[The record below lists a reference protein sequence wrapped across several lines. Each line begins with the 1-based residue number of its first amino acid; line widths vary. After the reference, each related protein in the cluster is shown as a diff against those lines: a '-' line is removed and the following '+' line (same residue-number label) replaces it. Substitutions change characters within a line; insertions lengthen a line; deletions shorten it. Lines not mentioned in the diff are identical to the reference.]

1 VRAQIGSPQ
10 LNLGAVPMKFVTP
23 TAMLAGCI
31 LLSACATTE
40 KVSINQLGDEKLS
53 CQEIV
58 TQDKKVDQIMADGD
72 HNKGASGANVAA
84 VLLFWPAA
92 VGNYMDA
99 DKAQQLAE
107 KRKSVLADLYKSQHC
122 GDAKS

>member
-1 VRAQIGSPQ
+1 
-10 LNLGAVPMKFVTP
+10 MKIRTAISLATVAACVVT
-23 TAMLAGCI
+23 
-31 LLSACATTE
+31 SACATTE
-40 KVSINQLGDEKLS
+40 KVSVNQLGDEQLT
-53 CQEIV
+53 CEQIMA
-58 TQDKKVDQIMADGD
+58 QDKKADEVIAEGD

-107 KRKSVLADLYKSQHC
+107 KRKTVLAELYKTKHC
-122 GDAKS
+122 SRT

>member
-1 VRAQIGSPQ
+1 MGGFPLKRIT
-10 LNLGAVPMKFVTP
+10 VTATL
-23 TAMLAGCI
+23 TAC
-31 LLSACATTE
+31 LLVSACATTE
-40 KVSINQLGDEKLS
+40 KVAVNQLGDEKLS

-58 TQDKKVDQIMADGD
+58 AQDKKVDAIIADGD
-72 HNKGASGANVAA
+72 HNKGASGTNVAA
-84 VLLFWPAA
+84 ALFFWPAA

-107 KRKSVLADLYKSQHC
+107 KRKSTLADLYKSQHC

>member
-1 VRAQIGSPQ
+1 MKLVTAT
-10 LNLGAVPMKFVTP
+10 AV
-23 TAMLAGCI
+23 LAGCI

-40 KVSINQLGDEKLS
+40 KVAVNQLGDEKLS
-53 CQEIV
+53 CQEIIA
-58 TQDKKVDQIMADGD
+58 QDKKVDAIMAEGD

-107 KRKSVLADLYKSQHC
+107 KRKSTLADLYKANHC
-122 GDAKS
+122 GDGKS

>member
-1 VRAQIGSPQ
+1 
-10 LNLGAVPMKFVTP
+10 MM
-23 TAMLAGCI
+23 TAIFAGGL

-40 KVSINQLGDEKLS
+40 KVSVNQLGDEGLS
-53 CQEIV
+53 CDQIMA
-58 TQDKKVDQIMADGD
+58 QDKKVDEVIAEGD

-84 VLLFWPAA
+84 VLFFWPAA

-107 KRKSVLADLYKSQHC
+107 KRKTVLADLYKTKHC
-122 GDAKS
+122 GNPNS

>member
-1 VRAQIGSPQ
+1 MV
-10 LNLGAVPMKFVTP
+10 V
-23 TAMLAGCI
+23 
-31 LLSACATTE
+31 SACATAE
-40 KVSINQLGDEKLS
+40 KVAVNQLGDEKMS
-53 CQEIV
+53 CQEIAA
-58 TQDKKVDQIMADGD
+58 QDKKVDQIIADGD

-84 VLLFWPAA
+84 VLFFWPAA

-107 KRKSVLADLYKSQHC
+107 KRKSVLADLYKADHC

>member
-1 VRAQIGSPQ
+1 MNKAII
-10 LNLGAVPMKFVTP
+10 
-23 TAMLAGCI
+23 TAALAGSF

-40 KVSINQLGDEKLS
+40 KVAVNQLGDEKLT
-53 CQEIV
+53 CAQIV
-58 TQDKKVDQIMADGD
+58 AQDKKADEVIASGD

-107 KRKSVLADLYKSQHC
+107 KRKTILADLYKTQHC
-122 GDAKS
+122 SDAKS

>member
-1 VRAQIGSPQ
+1 
-10 LNLGAVPMKFVTP
+10 MKNVTA
-23 TAMLAGCI
+23 TAMLAGSL

-40 KVSINQLGDEKLS
+40 KVAVNQLGDEQLS
-53 CQEIV
+53 CQQIV
-58 TQDKKVDQIMADGD
+58 AQDKKVDEVIASGD

-107 KRKSVLADLYKSQHC
+107 KRKSILADLYKTNHC
-122 GDAKS
+122 GNVKS

>member
-1 VRAQIGSPQ
+1 
-10 LNLGAVPMKFVTP
+10 MKPITVT
-23 TAMLAGCI
+23 AIVAGCI
-31 LLSACATTE
+31 LMSACATTE
-40 KVSINQLGDEKLS
+40 KVAVNQLGDEKLS
-53 CQEIV
+53 CQEIIA
-58 TQDKKVDQIMADGD
+58 QDKKVDQIMADGD

-107 KRKSVLADLYKSQHC
+107 KRKSVLADLYKQNHC